1 MSYEEYEIEAEKI
14 REENK
19 KLLVEFGSWLS
30 ENGLKEKTIKKHS
43 QNIDFYINEFLLY
56 DDCKRAIDG
65 ISSVSSF
72 FDWFFP
78 KKAMWSSITTTKEN
92 VSSLKKFYK
101 FFVEQE
107 SLDITDYHSLLSTI
121 KEEMPDW
128 QLHYS
133 EAYEW

>member
-1 MSYEEYEIEAEKI
+1 MPYEEYEIEAEKI

-19 KLLVEFGSWLS
+19 KLLVAFSSWLS

-56 DDCKRAIDG
+56 DGYRRAIDG

-78 KKAMWSSITTTKEN
+78 KKVMWSSIAATKEN

-101 FFVEQE
+101 FLVEQKL
-107 SLDITDYHSLLSTI
+107 LDIADYHSLLSTI
-121 KEEMPDW
+121 KEEMSDW
-128 QLHYS
+128 QSHYS
-133 EAYEW
+133 EEYEW